1 MGDVLGINMAGIAKD
16 VTDFLLIAI
25 GSHGDVH
32 PVVGIG
38 RELAS
43 RGHRVR
49 VMASP
54 WFEELILKAG
64 LGFVKLGTREDYL
77 QVMNNPDV
85 WHRMR
90 GPQTIMEMVGR
101 SLKQVYEGVIDH
113 ADKKTCLA
121 ASSLALGAICASE
134 KHGFPMA
141 TLHLSPICIRSRE
154 IMPVLPGGVNAN
166 WLPRFMRD
174 KFWEGA
180 DRWFIDPMICPTLN
194 TFRRELG
201 LPEVRRIQNGWWH
214 GPGMTLGLW
223 SEWFF
228 PRPSDY
234 PDQVRLTGFVHY
246 DESDQQS
253 LDPSLEEWLN
263 EADKPIAFTP
273 GSAMAFGEHF
283 FRTAVQACVRLGRR
297 GVLLTRQDHQ
307 IPRDLPRTVRHV
319 RFAPFSQL
327 LPHCAALVYHGGI
340 GTTAQGL
347 KAGLPLLI
355 MPMSHDQF
363 DNAAICC
370 RLGVGDRIGVK
381 GLTPRRVAQ
390 KLSQLLDSHE
400 VMRSCGRVSGW
411 ARSDRGAVTAADGLE
426 ELAGVGSGQK
436 VSIAGSFG

>member
-1 MGDVLGINMAGIAKD
+1 MENRA
-16 VTDFLLIAI
+16 DFLLIAI

-32 PVVGIG
+32 PVIGIG
-38 RELAS
+38 RELRA

-77 QVMNNPDV
+77 QVMHNPDV
-85 WHRMR
+85 WHRMK

-101 SLKQVYEGVIDH
+101 SLKQVYEGVLQQ
-113 ADKKTCLA
+113 ADEKTCLA
-121 ASSLALGAICASE
+121 ASSLALGAICAAE
-134 KHGFPMA
+134 KHGHRIA

-154 IMPVLPGGVNAN
+154 VMPVLPGGFDAN
-166 WLPRFMRD
+166 WLPRFIRS

-194 TFRRELG
+194 RFRAELG
-201 LPEVRRIQNGWWH
+201 LPQVRRIQNGWWH

-234 PDQVRLTGFVHY
+234 PHQVRLTGFIHY
-246 DESDQQS
+246 DESDQQFLDAS
-253 LDPSLEEWLN
+253 LQEWL
-263 EADKPIAFTP
+263 EQADPPIAFTP
-273 GSAMAFGEHF
+273 GSAMVFGEHF

-297 GVLLTRQDHQ
+297 AILLTRQDQQ
-307 IPRDLPRTVRHV
+307 IPRNLPQTVRHV
-319 RFAPFSQL
+319 PFAPFSQL
-327 LPHCAALVYHGGI
+327 LPRCSMLVYHGGI

-363 DNAAICC
+363 DNAAICR
-370 RLGVGDRIGVK
+370 RLGVADWISVGRF
-381 GLTPRRVAQ
+381 TPRRLTR
-390 KLSQLLDSHE
+390 KLSQLLDSQD
-400 VMRSCGRVSGW
+400 VMRSCAKIASW
-411 ARSDRGAVTAADGLE
+411 AQSDQGAVKAADCLE
-426 ELAGVGSGQK
+426 ELSGIQ
-436 VSIAGSFG
+436 SGRIASMVDSSG

>member
-1 MGDVLGINMAGIAKD
+1 MAGDAKD
-16 VTDFLLIAI
+16 AMDFLLIAI

-32 PVVGIG
+32 PLIGIG
-38 RELAS
+38 RELSS

-54 WFEELILKAG
+54 WFEELILNAG
-64 LGFVKLGTREDYL
+64 LGFLKLGTREDYL
-77 QVMNNPDV
+77 QVMNNRDV
-85 WHRMR
+85 WHRTK
-90 GPQTIMEMVGR
+90 GPQTIMEMVGQ
-101 SLKQVYEGVIDH
+101 SLKQVYEGVITH
-113 ADKKTCLA
+113 ADDKTCLA
-121 ASSLALGAICASE
+121 ASSLAFGAICASE
-134 KHGFPMA
+134 KHGFRMA

-154 IMPVLPGGVNAN
+154 MMPVLPGGMDAN
-166 WLPRFMRD
+166 WLPRFLRN

-180 DRWFIDPMICPTLN
+180 DRWFIDPMICPALN
-194 TFRRELG
+194 AFRKGLG

-214 GPGMTLGLW
+214 GPEMTLGLW

-253 LDPSLEEWLN
+253 LDPSLAEWLK

-273 GSAMAFGEHF
+273 GSAMVFGEHF
-283 FRTAVQACVRLGRR
+283 FRTAVEACVRLGRR
-297 GVLLTRQDHQ
+297 GILLTRQDHQ
-307 IPRDLPRTVRHV
+307 IPRNLPPTVRHV

-327 LPHCAALVYHGGI
+327 LPSCSALVYHGGI

-363 DNAAICC
+363 DNAAICR
-370 RLGVGDRIGVK
+370 RLGVAERISASR
-381 GLTPRRVAQ
+381 LTPRRMAQ
-390 KLSQLLDSHE
+390 KLSQLLDSDA
-400 VMRSCGRVSGW
+400 VARSCGRVAGW
-411 ARSDRGAVTAADGLE
+411 ARSDRGAENAADRLE
-426 ELAGVGSGQK
+426 ELAGVRSC
-436 VSIAGSFG
+436 